1 MIKMTKTENKDNCC
15 ESSDKQKECC
25 DDKKEKNHKECGQED
40 CCQKNEHNGNKDQCC
55 NDKDDKNLE
64 NNTNSNKNQKSE
76 AASPE
81 KLKQNIADLTDLLQ
95 RTQANFENYRKQTE
109 KRVEDL
115 KQMFSKDLLLKILP
129 LVDNF
134 DLAFKHN
141 CSPADFQKG
150 IELIYAQLM
159 TTLEEQKV
167 TAIEVEGKKF
177 DPFFHEALIKVD
189 SEKPAGT
196 ILEVF
201 QRGFTFDGKVLR
213 LAKVKISSGVKPS
226 TDKNKS
232 ENKEE
237 KNKK

>member
-1 MIKMTKTENKDNCC
+1 MIKMTKTENKYNCC
-15 ESSDKQKECC
+15 ESSDKQNECC
-25 DDKKEKNHKECGQED
+25 NEKKEENHKECGQED
-40 CCQKNEHNGNKDQCC
+40 CCQNEHVGDKDQCC
-55 NDKDDKNLE
+55 NNKSDKNLE
-64 NNTNSNKNQKSE
+64 NNTNSNKDQKSE
-76 AASPE
+76 AASQE

-150 IELIYAQLM
+150 MELIYAQLIA
-159 TTLEEQKV
+159 TLEEQKV
-167 TAIEVEGKKF
+167 AAIEVEGKKF
-177 DPFFHEALIKVD
+177 DPFLHEALIKVD

-196 ILEVF
+196 ILEAF
-201 QRGFTFDGKVLR
+201 QRGFTFDSKVLR

-226 TDKNKS
+226 KSDNSKSDKNKS
-232 ENKEE
+232 EK
-237 KNKK
+237 

>member
-1 MIKMTKTENKDNCC
+1 MIKMTKTENKYNCC
-15 ESSDKQKECC
+15 ESSDKQNECC
-25 DDKKEKNHKECGQED
+25 NEKKEENHKECGQED
-40 CCQKNEHNGNKDQCC
+40 CCQNEHVGDKDQCC
-55 NDKDDKNLE
+55 NNKSDKNLE
-64 NNTNSNKNQKSE
+64 NNTNSNKDQKSE

-150 IELIYAQLM
+150 MELIYAQLIA
-159 TTLEEQKV
+159 TLEEQKV
-167 TAIEVEGKKF
+167 AAIEV
-177 DPFFHEALIKVD
+177 
-189 SEKPAGT
+189 
-196 ILEVF
+196 
-201 QRGFTFDGKVLR
+201 
-213 LAKVKISSGVKPS
+213 
-226 TDKNKS
+226 
-232 ENKEE
+232 
-237 KNKK
+237 